1 MICSQCV
8 APPQLKA
15 YVISGGAKGR
25 CAYCQNDGTVLTKA
39 QLFDHI
45 YALVDMNVAT
55 KDDLSAYDL
64 GLIYECGDDSV
75 AVQTIDV
82 VLSEWFDLGDAPYF
96 DELLA
101 HASDAL
107 LKDERGNDR
116 HFFSDDGELESNLFE
131 VRWDT
136 FINDIKHAHRFF
148 NPKAKEFLDSVFDVL
163 TTPDGNLKQEAVRVI
178 SRGDPL
184 YRARKVADYPAGKK
198 IGASPHTELGP
209 TPKTKAGSQR
219 MTPNGIS
226 ALYCSLERNTCL
238 SEIRSI
244 TGDMV
249 ISGALT
255 PTTQLRLLDLTKLAQ
270 VERPNLTLLDEGFRE
285 CMHLMAFLKSLVAK
299 MSKPKRDDDELAYL
313 STQVVF
319 EYLRLKFIDQVDG
332 LVFPSVQ
339 TGEKGTNIALFPE
352 ASVIS
357 EVKYEPPDEN
367 DMAIPEPRMI
377 PLQYKEDEKLAYVNR
392 SLRYHH
398 IKAIE
403 TKSEDCDSIH
413 MFFMSDLIRRRLNL

>member
-1 MICSQCV
+1 M
-8 APPQLKA
+8 
-15 YVISGGAKGR
+15 AKP
-25 CAYCQNDGTVLTKA
+25 
-39 QLFDHI
+39 QLFDRI
-45 YALVDMNVAT
+45 YALVDKNVAT
-55 KDDLSAYDL
+55 EKDLSAYDL

-82 VLSEWFDLGDAPYF
+82 VLSEWFDLGETPYF

-101 HASDAL
+101 HASDVY
-107 LKDERGNDR
+107 LKDESGNDR
-116 HFFSDDGELESNLFE
+116 HFFSYDAELESNLFE
-131 VRWDT
+131 VRWED
-136 FINDIKHAHRFF
+136 FIKDIKHAHRFF
-148 NPKAKEFLDSVFDVL
+148 NPKAREFLDSVFHVL
-163 TTPDGNLKQEAVRVI
+163 TTPDGKLKDEAVRAI
-178 SRGDPL
+178 SRGELL
-184 YRARKVADYPAGKK
+184 YRARKIADYSTGKR
-198 IGASPHTELGP
+198 ISASPHTELGA
-209 TPKTKAGSQR
+209 TPKTMAGSQR

-270 VERPNLTLLDEGFRE
+270 ISHPNLTLLDDGFRE
-285 CMHLMAFLKSLVAK
+285 CMHLMAFLKSLVKK
-299 MSKPKRDDDELAYL
+299 MSKPKRDSDELAYL

-339 TGEKGTNIALFPE
+339 TGEVGTNIALFPE
-352 ASVIS
+352 ASAIS
-357 EVKYEPPDEN
+357 GVKYELPREVDFPVPDPLE
-367 DMAIPEPRMI
+367 IPR
-377 PLQYKEDEKLAYVNR
+377 LHAADERLLFVSG

-403 TKSEDCDSIH
+403 TKSEDCDSLH
-413 MFFMSDLIRRRLNL
+413 MLFMSEAVRKQLNL